1 MEKIMLQE
9 IDELINDETFI
20 QLKEETLRFIA
31 KCSLFQL
38 PTSAS
43 SKTTRVSNSITSLMN
58 AI

>member
-1 MEKIMLQE
+1 MLQE